1 MKNIYR
7 IKDKS
12 NLTSIQKLLLATNK
26 LLKKENIESITVA
39 KITDAANLG
48 YGTFYKYFKSTED
61 IFKEIF
67 SQKIQV
73 ISSLIFEYNK
83 KEEDKLYGFIRGHSL
98 IFYYI
103 CDDES
108 YKWLMRRPSYFVE
121 VMEDNVKD
129 HALTDLQNAVSAN
142 QISSEVFDNIK
153 ERLKLDLWLMVGAL
167 EEISKGGNKETVCR
181 SYLRYVVPQDLTP
194 TEAEEL
200 ISRVFLNI
208 ENDLD
213 SKIYNKDRVLSL

>member
-26 LLKKENIESITVA
+26 LLKKESIESITVA

-98 IFYYI
+98 IFNYI

-108 YKWLMRRPSYFVE
+108 YKCAAAEKKLECS
-121 VMEDNVKD
+121 
-129 HALTDLQNAVSAN
+129 AVPG
-142 QISSEVFDNIK
+142 IC
-153 ERLKLDLWLMVGAL
+153 
-167 EEISKGGNKETVCR
+167 T
-181 SYLRYVVPQDLTP
+181 
-194 TEAEEL
+194 
-200 ISRVFLNI
+200 
-208 ENDLD
+208 
-213 SKIYNKDRVLSL
+213 